1 MTEYKAF
8 IGGLPVEATDEDISN
23 AFGHYG
29 NIVDVVAIKDGKGKP
44 RGFGYVAFD
53 TRESLEAVMAD
64 YESHMIMD
72 RWVEVKECL
81 PREKGKGKNNNNK
94 GGSFNKGG
102 GKGYDNNRGG
112 GKGYDNNRG
121 GNKGYNN
128 NNNNNN
134 NNKGG
139 GKDFGGGNK
148 GGKGGNKGG
157 KGGNKGGK
165 GRTPY

>member
-8 IGGLPVEATDEDISN
+8 IGGLPVEATDEDISQ

-29 NIVDVVAIKDGKGKP
+29 NIVDVVAIKDAHGKP

-53 TRESLEAVMAD
+53 TMESLEAVMAD

-81 PREKGKGKNNNNK
+81 PREKGKGKNNNK
-94 GGSFNKGG
+94 GGFNKGG

-121 GNKGYNN
+121 GNKG
-128 NNNNNN
+128 
-134 NNKGG
+134 
-139 GKDFGGGNK
+139 GKDFGGGKNN
-148 GGKGGNKGG
+148 GGNKGG
-157 KGGNKGGK
+157 SGNKGGHKGGNSKGK

>member
-8 IGGLPVEATDEDISN
+8 IGGLPVEATDEDISS

-81 PREKGKGKNNNNK
+81 PREKGKGKQNNNNK

-121 GNKGYNN
+121 GGKGYNN
-128 NNNNNN
+128 NNN
-134 NNKGG
+134 KG

>member
-8 IGGLPVEATDEDISN
+8 IGGLPVEATDEDISQ

-29 NIVDVVAIKDGKGKP
+29 NIVDVVAIKARDGKP

-53 TRESLEAVMAD
+53 SRESLEAVMAD

-81 PREKGKGKNNNNK
+81 PREKGKGKNNSK
-94 GGSFNKGG
+94 GGGFNKGG

-121 GNKGYNN
+121 SGKGYNN
-128 NNNNNN
+128 NKGGSGKDFGGSKGSN

-139 GKDFGGGNK
+139 S
-148 GGKGGNKGG
+148 KGG